1 MAGTPR
7 TDYVAHET
15 RPRHVEGRAASGGIV
30 DKYTPLQAAKR
41 PRTALAGPY
50 GHPFHPILVT
60 IPIGTW
66 VASLIFDIIAGT
78 SDDPTVFVT
87 GAQALIAIG
96 VIGAVLAAVFGFLDF
111 VRITP
116 GTKAKSTAVTH
127 MALNLGVVV
136 LFIINFFVRAGAE
149 HDEVNVLGVVLSVIG
164 LGALGASGWLGGK
177 LAYHYGVRVADEQTQ
192 AEGFR

>member
-1 MAGTPR
+1 MEK
-7 TDYVAHET
+7 H
-15 RPRHVEGRAASGGIV
+15 
-30 DKYTPLQAAKR
+30 TPLQAAKR
-41 PRTALAGPY
+41 PRTPLAGPY
-50 GHPFHPILVT
+50 GHPFHPILIT

-66 VASLIFDIIAGT
+66 VASLIFDILAGT

-96 VIGAVLAAVFGFLDF
+96 IIGALLAAIFGFLDF
-111 VRITP
+111 LMIAA

-136 LFIINFFVRAGAE
+136 LFIINYFARAGAD

-164 LGALGASGWLGGK
+164 LAALGVSGWLGGK

-192 AEGFR
+192 QEGFR